1 MPILTNEM
9 MREIILDHNS
19 NPLNKKVPLD
29 ASGYYTIRMDSDSCI
44 DDITLYLKLEKGTLK
59 DLKFDG
65 VACAISTAS
74 TDILCDLVIN
84 KTIKEAFYIIENY
97 LNMLYEKDYDEEILE
112 EANVFANTHKQA
124 SRIKCAT
131 IGFVGLQQ
139 LLEEH
144 KNEEK

>member
-1 MPILTNEM
+1 
-9 MREIILDHNS
+9 
-19 NPLNKKVPLD
+19 
-29 ASGYYTIRMDSDSCI
+29 
-44 DDITLYLKLEKGTLK
+44 
-59 DLKFDG
+59 
-65 VACAISTAS
+65 
-74 TDILCDLVIN
+74 
-84 KTIKEAFYIIENY
+84 
-97 LNMLYEKDYDEEILE
+97 MLYEKDYDEEILE